1 MALVAAA
8 VPAAAAAVPV
18 VAVALRNPNRIAQIV
33 PQIVVV
39 VVAADFCA
47 SCPPYAS
54 FYASLCA
61 SGDDMRADRMW
72 GCI

>member
-8 VPAAAAAVPV
+8 VPAVVPV

-39 VVAADFCA
+39 VAADSCA